1 MNLFT
6 NWDDIPTIHLDL
18 MERKIFTGENVM
30 LVKNCVHPHA
40 EVPAH
45 KHPHEQMLYVVS
57 GECDVTT
64 GTEKRR
70 PCTFSFQCR
79 AFRFKHT

>member
-40 EVPAH
+40 EVPALSLIH
-45 KHPHEQMLYVVS
+45 I
-57 GECDVTT
+57 
-64 GTEKRR
+64 
-70 PCTFSFQCR
+70 
-79 AFRFKHT
+79 